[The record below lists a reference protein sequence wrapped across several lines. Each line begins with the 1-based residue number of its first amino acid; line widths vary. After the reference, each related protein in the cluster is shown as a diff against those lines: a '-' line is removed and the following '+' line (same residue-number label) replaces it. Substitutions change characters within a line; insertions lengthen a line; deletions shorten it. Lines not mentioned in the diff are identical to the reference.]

1 MRNIPAGEIIEKR
14 QREGVSLPLPRKKTV
29 RFSQGTLIPFGAS
42 ITDIL
47 AQGPIDTTLQD
58 LVDKMK
64 DNHIDGS
71 MDIPG
76 LFKDSVS
83 DEIEFIRDAE
93 LVNRLGLRTTA
104 LKEDYLMSLVK
115 AGEHE
120 VVFEFLVDKTNIGA
134 NFILGDKI
142 MVSRITEELLEEL
155 STETFTRIMV
165 LAPDWYLHDWLRDT
179 FDWFFDSRLVFHMED
194 LDDVVEQIMEISPS
208 ELLEMIDNGE
218 GFDPYDNFGAVL
230 QDKIISYTYPKELLG
245 TQAVYF
251 KRHLF
256 SLASY
261 GIDSTDPEIM
271 DTSRR
276 MLNILRDDYN
286 MVLFY

>member
-1 MRNIPAGEIIEKR
+1 MRKIPVEEIIEKR
-14 QREGVSLPLPRKKTV
+14 EREGISLPLPQKKTA
-29 RFSQGTLIPFGAS
+29 RLSRGTLIPFGAS

-76 LFKDSVS
+76 LFKDRS
-83 DEIEFIRDAE
+83 DQIEFIRDAE

-142 MVSRITEELLEEL
+142 MVSCITEELLEEL
-155 STETFTRIMV
+155 PTEAFTRMV
-165 LAPDWYLHDWLRDT
+165 AEAPDWYLHDWLRDT

-194 LDDVVEQIMEISPS
+194 LDDVVEQTMEISPS
-208 ELLEMIDNGE
+208 ELLEMIDNGA
-218 GFDPYDNFGAVL
+218 GFDPYDDFGAVL
-230 QDKIISYTYPKELLG
+230 QDKIISYNYPKELLG

-251 KRHLF
+251 RRDLF

-261 GIDSTDPEIM
+261 GIDGTDPEIM
-271 DTSRR
+271 DASRR